1 MRDATPKPAATDQ
14 FLTVLEVAARL
25 NVSKSTVYNLVADG
39 ALRHHRLGKGKV
51 RPRGVRIPAGA
62 VIEYLDSSQTTK
74 EVA

>member
-1 MRDATPKPAATDQ
+1 MPDATPTPAADN

-25 NVSKSTVYNLVADG
+25 NVSKSTVYNLVSAG
-39 ALRHHRLGKGKV
+39 TLRSHRLGKGKV

-62 VIEYLDSSQTTK
+62 VTEYLNSSQTTK